1 MENTQKVMENQ
12 KFLDIMTNGIE
23 TNVSKYMN
31 VFENDYGRFSIT
43 ELVNFDNLES
53 QVFKK
58 VPFSTFD
65 LESNIM

>member
-31 VFENDYGRFSIT
+31 VFENDHGRFSIT
-43 ELVNFDNLES
+43 ELVNFDNLEN